1 MKTYNTQQQINALWD
16 ELVIKQRGGEAVK
29 KDIRK
34 MQVIYNI
41 ASMGKNQ
48 KRVHVSKMFKAQ
60 DLYKMIKRLHNL
72 QDRLLT
78 LDNDPYWYNTAY
90 TAAQHAKEDK
100 LTARVTKAL
109 KEFNLKPVYY
119 SHLMSIETADRR
131 QVYIY

>member
-34 MQVIYNI
+34 MQVIFNL

-60 DLYKMIKRLHNL
+60 DLYKMICRLHNL
-72 QDRLLT
+72 QNRLLC
-78 LDNDPYWYNTAY
+78 LDNDSYWYNTAY
-90 TAAQHAKEDK
+90 VAALHEKENK
-100 LTARVTKAL
+100 LTAKVTKAL